1 MLDSTPSVKEVLNE
15 TKEVTEWYSLG
26 IQLDIKCDVLDQI
39 GRNYNGDA
47 ERCKTEVLKFWLR
60 NTEERTWGRLVQAID
75 QMGGHAILVQSLR
88 KTHPS

>member
-15 TKEVTEWYSLG
+15 TEEVTEWYSLG
-26 IQLDIKCDVLDQI
+26 IRLDIKCDVLDQI
-39 GRNYNGDA
+39 ERNYNGDA

-60 NTEERTWGRLVQAID
+60 NTEERTWGRLAQAIN

-88 KTHPS
+88 ETHPS